1 MSQTALAVQRVVRGA
16 AELWPGVLICLLAA
30 LAAQFLS
37 SHYGAPAMLIALL
50 LGLALQ
56 SAVRGADR
64 VTAGLGFAA
73 RDLLRLGVGLLGAR
87 ISLEVFLSLGAEA
100 IWLVVASILGLLAF
114 SLVFSRLLG
123 RGWRLAV
130 LTGGAVS
137 ICGASAAVAIA
148 AVLPRREH
156 SDRDLSFTVFSV
168 TLLSTVAMV
177 VYPILGAALGLPDSA
192 MALFLGATI
201 HDVAQVVGAGFSV
214 SEPVG
219 ETATTVKLI
228 RVAMLA
234 PFVMCLSL
242 ALPLFGAAPREG
254 GRRPPILPWF
264 VVLFAATAAA
274 ASFGVIPVSV
284 QAMLWQGSR
293 WLLLTA
299 IVGVGL
305 RTDLGGLLSMPPT
318 ALVLIFVQTLLL
330 AAFVLI
336 WITRWAPA
344 GAAG

>member
-1 MSQTALAVQRVVRGA
+1 MTEAARSARSALRRA

-37 SHYGAPAMLIALL
+37 THYGAPSMLLALL

-56 SAVRGADR
+56 SAVRGTDR
-64 VTAGLGFAA
+64 VTPGLGFAA

-87 ISLEVFLSLGAEA
+87 ISLDVFLSLGAEVV
-100 IWLVVASILGLLAF
+100 WLVILCIAGTVLF
-114 SLVFSRLLG
+114 SLGAARLLG

-148 AVLPRREH
+148 AILPQNAQ
-156 SDRDLSFTVFSV
+156 SDRNLSFTVFSV

-177 VYPILGAALGLPDSA
+177 AYPIVGTALGMSDA
-192 MALFLGATI
+192 TMALFLGATI

-214 SEPVG
+214 SDQVG

-234 PFVMCLSL
+234 PFVMLL
-242 ALPLFGAAPREG
+242 ALALSLFGAAPRDGAE
-254 GRRPPILPWF
+254 RPPLLPWF
-264 VVLFAATAAA
+264 VVLFAALAAA
-274 ASFGVIPVSV
+274 PSFGLIPPGLREL
-284 QAMLWQGSR
+284 MWQTSR

-305 RTDLGGLLSMPPT
+305 RTDLGGLLAMPRT
-318 ALVLIFVQTLLL
+318 ALILIVAQTGLL
-330 AAFVLI
+330 AAAV
-336 WITRWAPA
+336 
-344 GAAG
+344 AAWLMI